1 VTKPKFNPGM
11 IERYLLLYEY
21 HNIKPILCL
30 TKNDLL
36 TIDPAE
42 YQLFIDLGVEIFFI
56 TKHEDEELERFQEFI
71 TNKTVV
77 FV

>member
-1 VTKPKFNPGM
+1 M

-21 HNIKPILCL
+21 HCIKPILCL

-36 TIDPAE
+36 TLDPEE
-42 YQLFIDLGVEIFFI
+42 YQLFIDLGVKIFFI
-56 TKHEDEELERFQEFI
+56 TKDEDDELNRFKEFI